1 MDLSTKVSMESS
13 SHANARFTYE
23 QLKMVPYFAIRIAR
37 CTIAFFSSSVCA
49 DATNPSRE
57 RLRPQSMLQH
67 LSFLHPFVSCARYSR
82 PNSSTDIDMRMGH
95 CEAHRSF
102 SVKESG
108 LFLETLGSTL
118 SVFITLSIRIATT
131 NYLYHRTPFTLL
143 MIWIVFNE
151 TVEEISC
158 RCE

>member
-82 PNSSTDIDMRMGH
+82 PNSSTDTDIRIGH
-95 CEAHRSF
+95 YEAHGSF
-102 SVKESG
+102 SVKESC
-108 LFLETLGSTL
+108 LFMESLGSTL
-118 SVFITLSIRIATT
+118 WVFIALSIRIVTT
-131 NYLYHRTPFTLL
+131 SDLYRRTTLTLL
-143 MIWIVFNE
+143 MIWVVSNE
-151 TVEEISC
+151 TILKASCCVE
-158 RCE
+158 